1 MKLGFLFPGQGA
13 QSVGMGKELYEKY
26 DSVKKIYDDVHRITG
41 VDIAKVSFEG
51 PEELLNK
58 TQYTQLAVLTNS
70 LAILEVLKE
79 NNVTAELYAGL
90 SLGEYTA
97 LINEGMISFEEGVK
111 LVFKRGECMEK
122 YLPAGEWQMAAI
134 MGVTDEQ
141 VEEVCSKVTKG
152 FAVPANYNC
161 VGQVVVSGEKD
172 AVMEVKE
179 IAEASGA
186 RKVSILNTA
195 GPFHTIM
202 LNEASEKFA
211 EELEQ
216 VDILKVSN
224 KVLKN
229 IDGNE
234 YCETDNV
241 KDVLKR
247 HIVSPVRFS
256 RIIENMINQG
266 VDTFI
271 EIGPGKT
278 LSSFVKRTP
287 TGKVIKILNINNV
300 STLEETLKVIKEE
313 I

>member
-26 DSVKKIYDDVHRITG
+26 DSVKKIYDEVHKITG
-41 VDIAKVSFEG
+41 IDIAKVSFEG
-51 PEELLNK
+51 PEEMLNRTK
-58 TQYTQLAVLTNS
+58 YTQLAVLTNS

-79 NNVTAELYAGL
+79 NGVTADLSAGL

-97 LINEGMISFEEGVK
+97 LINEGMISFEEGVE
-111 LVFKRGECMEK
+111 LVSKRGECMED
-122 YLPAGEWQMAAI
+122 YLPDGEWQMAAI
-134 MGVTDEQ
+134 IGMTDEQ
-141 VEEVCSKVTKG
+141 VEDVCLKVTKG

-161 VGQVVVSGEKD
+161 VGQVVVSGEKE
-172 AVMEVKE
+172 AVLEVKE
-179 IAEASGA
+179 LAENAGA
-186 RKVSILNTA
+186 RKLSILNTY
-195 GPFHTIM
+195 GPFHTIK

-211 EELEQ
+211 EELEK
-216 VDILKVSN
+216 VNILKVSN

-229 IDGNE
+229 IDGKE
-234 YCETDNV
+234 YSANDDV

-256 RIIENMINQG
+256 KIIENMINQG

-278 LSSFVKRTP
+278 LSGFVKRTP
-287 TGKVIKILNINNV
+287 TEKSIKILNINNV

>member
-1 MKLGFLFPGQGA
+1 MKIGFLFPGQGA

-26 DSVKKIYDDVHRITG
+26 DSVKKIYDEVHRITG
-41 VDIAKVSFEG
+41 IDIAKISFEG

-58 TQYTQLAVLTNS
+58 TQHTQLAVLTNS

-79 NNVTAELYAGL
+79 NNVIAELSAGL

-97 LINEGMISFEEGVK
+97 LISEGIISFEEGVK
-111 LVFKRGECMEK
+111 LVSERGKCMEN

-134 MGVTDEQ
+134 IGMTDEQ

-161 VGQVVVSGEKD
+161 AGQVVVSGEKE
-172 AVMEVKE
+172 AVLEVKE
-179 IAEASGA
+179 LAENAGA

-195 GPFHTIM
+195 GPFHTVK
-202 LNEASEKFA
+202 LNECANKFKSA
-211 EELEQ
+211 LDEISINEVNE
-216 VDILKVSN
+216 

-229 IDGNE
+229 IDGSVYSSN
-234 YCETDNV
+234 DDI
-241 KDVLKR
+241 KAILAK
-247 HIVSPVRFS
+247 HMVSPVKFS
-256 RIIENMINQG
+256 KILENMIDKG
-266 VDTFI
+266 IDTFV

-278 LSSFVKRTP
+278 LSGFVKRTP
-287 TGKVIKILNINNV
+287 TEKSIKILNINNV